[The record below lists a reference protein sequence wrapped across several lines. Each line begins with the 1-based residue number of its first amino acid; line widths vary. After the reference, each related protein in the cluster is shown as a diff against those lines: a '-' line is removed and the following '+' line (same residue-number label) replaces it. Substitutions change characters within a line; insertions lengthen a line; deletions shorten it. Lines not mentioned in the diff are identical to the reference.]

1 LAQKPL
7 AKKLGIKQGLRICIL
22 NQPEG
27 YLNAVGNLPPHVTAV
42 KELEARLDFIH
53 FFVYS
58 RKELETTFP
67 LLKKKLSLNG
77 MLWVSWPK
85 SSARFPTD
93 LNENVVREIGL
104 RNGLVD
110 VKVVAID
117 KTWSGL
123 KFVRRIQDR

>member
-42 KELEARLDFIH
+42 KELKARLDFIH

-123 KFVRRIQDR
+123 KFVRRIKDR

>member
-1 LAQKPL
+1 LAEKSL
-7 AKKLGIKQGLRICIL
+7 TEKLGIKQGLRICIL

-42 KELEARLDFIH
+42 KELRARLDFIH

-58 RKELETTFP
+58 RKEQETTFP
-67 LLKKKLSLNG
+67 LLKKELSLNG

-93 LNENVVREIGL
+93 LNENVVKEIGL

-123 KFVRRIQDR
+123 KFVRRIKDR